1 MLVWSPRG
9 GAYKAIGAPVSIG
22 VPPLSRVDVPK
33 VTRRSRHSPM
43 PGVKAD
49 EVPSS
54 SPDDISS
61 QV

>member
-1 MLVWSPRG
+1 MLVGSPPG
-9 GAYKAIGAPVSIG
+9 EAYKSIGAPVSAG
-22 VPPLSRVDVPK
+22 VPLPPRVDVPK